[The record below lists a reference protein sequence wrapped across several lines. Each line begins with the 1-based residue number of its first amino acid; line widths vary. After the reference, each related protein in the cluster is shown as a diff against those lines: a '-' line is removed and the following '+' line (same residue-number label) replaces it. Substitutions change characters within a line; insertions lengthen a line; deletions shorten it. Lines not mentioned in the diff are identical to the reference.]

1 MFSDWTSVQLFR
13 LDTRPGCLYVR
24 ILWRSVSETV
34 GEQLTFLKA
43 RWPGTSHICG
53 IRTHNPKFALIVY
66 GILLK
71 IILFNSTEHNL
82 ELNQI
87 SYGKEK
93 SRRYHS
99 SIIFFILNFSKKYD
113 IFFIYQCSNCIFSI
127 NKDAVKRMVQ
137 QSEFAQLSF
146 YCRSIPRIWLELS

>member
-1 MFSDWTSVQLFR
+1 MTHKNKSEMWKKFPGDVLW
-13 LDTRPGCLYVR
+13 LDQCPIIQTRHKTRRATEKWCLYVR
-24 ILWRSVSETV
+24 ILWRSVSESA
-34 GEQLTFLKA
+34 GEYLTFFIT

-93 SRRYHS
+93 SQRNHP
-99 SIIFFILNFSKKYD
+99 SIIFFMLNFLKKYD
-113 IFFIYQCSNCIFSI
+113 LFSSTNVVI
-127 NKDAVKRMVQ
+127 AY
-137 QSEFAQLSF
+137 FL
-146 YCRSIPRIWLELS
+146 